1 MTNGIEQI
9 LAAPFK
15 ILTNVGYA
23 VAGVGEGDKE
33 LFKKGL
39 RGTVNGAIDVPTGA
53 LNFAGNC
60 LDALRPGEYRVDTV
74 SDAPSGC
81 KGNCN
86 CDRPAPKAP
95 EVIPM
100 PSLDGEM
107 AKLQDAI
114 DRAGKAD
121 EKLNQTIDKAEKT
134 DDKLNDTI
142 ARAEELNR
150 RLQENL
156 DKAPEQDD
164 VPATPVAPVEPST
177 PPAPSGKGNWIPL
190 AVAGTIIAGVALA
203 ILGRGKLKG
212 LFSKLFKKAGKVAD
226 DVPKTLNTPKTPK
239 LLNAP
244 VDTPV
249 IPARASVLDDTNA
262 RVLIPE
268 GKKVL
273 TVKTQKASE
282 IKGAKIRTQDEID
295 IINSARSRR
304 MNKAQRKIEAQKAHE
319 ARKLKNAQ
327 KVKEKEAKEK
337 LEAINRAETK
347 KAVERAKRKN
357 QKKVEQRNYSAAK
370 KRNAE
375 LTKQADEQNKV
386 EMTKLR
392 NYFEQKYAKKVENP
406 HINNV
411 NRNPEAARDI
421 KQQLDEMAVSTAN
434 PIKNNEFPRELL
446 SGGNVGKPM
455 GTLDELRPDLA
466 AELDKLKLA

>member
-95 EVIPM
+95 ELIPM

-142 ARAEELNR
+142 ARAEEIYRKLEENIDN
-150 RLQENL
+150 QE
-156 DKAPEQDD
+156 DT
-164 VPATPVAPVEPST
+164 PAVPVAPIESN
-177 PPAPSGKGNWIPL
+177 PAPSFNWKPW

-226 DVPKTLNTPKTPK
+226 DAPKALNAPKTQNV
-239 LLNAP
+239 LNAP

-249 IPARASVLDDTNA
+249 IQARANVLDDTNA

-282 IKGAKIRTQDEID
+282 IKGAKIRTQEEID
-295 IINSARSRR
+295 VMSRAKAKR
-304 MNKAQRKIEAQKAHE
+304 MAKAQRKIEAQKARE

-347 KAVERAKRKN
+347 KAVERAKRKH
-357 QKKVEQRNYSAAK
+357 QKKVEQRKYIEAK

-375 LTKQADEQNKV
+375 LTKQADEQNKA

-392 NYFEQKYAKKVENP
+392 SIIEQRYAKKVENP

-421 KQQLDEMAVSTAN
+421 KQQLDEMAEPMVSTTN
-434 PIKNNEFPRELL
+434 PIQNNEFPRELL
-446 SGGNVGKPM
+446 SDANVGKPM
-455 GTLDELRPDLA
+455 GTLEELRPDLA

>member
-1 MTNGIEQI
+1 MADGLTQI
-9 LAAPFK
+9 IAAPFK

-164 VPATPVAPVEPST
+164 APAAPVAPVEPST
-177 PPAPSGKGNWIPL
+177 PPVEPSTPPAPSSKGNWIPL

-249 IPARASVLDDTNA
+249 IQARASVLDDTNA

-304 MNKAQRKIEAQKAHE
+304 MDKAQREMAAQKAHE

-327 KVKEKEAKEK
+327 KVKEKEAAEK
-337 LEAINRAETK
+337 LEAMNRAETK

-357 QKKVEQRNYSAAK
+357 Q
-370 KRNAE
+370 
-375 LTKQADEQNKV
+375 
-386 EMTKLR
+386 
-392 NYFEQKYAKKVENP
+392 KKVENP

-421 KQQLDEMAVSTAN
+421 KQQLDEMAEPMVSTAN
-434 PIKNNEFPRELL
+434 PIKNNGFPRELL
-446 SGGNVGKPM
+446 SDANVGKPM
-455 GTLDELRPDLA
+455 GTLEELRPDLA